1 MRLNFDCIRKWCMN
15 KVINVVVVTAFLI
28 FIIIIILAASIGSNC
43 QTIIVNSGS
52 VLSTKKIGWGIKR
65 NDNHMQPDLGA
76 VNKKIIDE
84 FDGYAMGNKDKPYI
98 YLTFDVGYEG
108 GYTNQ
113 ILDVLKENNV
123 KAVFFVTGHFVNT
136 SEDIVRRMIDE
147 GHIIGNHTYKHKS
160 MPECNE
166 ETIKEDVMSLHKLV
180 FEKFS
185 YEMKYIRP
193 PKGEYSEKTISY
205 TNSLGYKTI
214 MWSFAYDDW
223 EENKQGREDYGKKK
237 ILDNLH
243 NGEIMLLHATSKDNA
258 NILDYVI
265 KQTKEAGYEFRSID
279 EFER

>member
-1 MRLNFDCIRKWCMN
+1 MCFNFDCIRKWCMN
-15 KVINVVVVTAFLI
+15 KVINIVVVTAFLI
-28 FIIIIILAASIGSNC
+28 FIVIVIFAASIGSNC
-43 QTIIVNSGS
+43 QSIIANSSS

-65 NDNHMQPDLGA
+65 NDNHSQPDLGA

-84 FDGYAMGNKDKPYI
+84 FDGYAMGNAEKPYV

-113 ILDVLKENNV
+113 ILDVLKENEV

-136 SEDIVRRMIDE
+136 SEDIVKRMIDE
-147 GHIIGNHTYKHKS
+147 GHIIGNHTYKHKT

-166 ETIKEDVMSLHKLV
+166 DAIKEDVMSLHKLV
-180 FEKFS
+180 FDKFG

-193 PKGEYSEKTISY
+193 PKGEYSEKTVAY

-265 KQTKEAGYEFRSID
+265 KQTKEAGYEFRSIND
-279 EFER
+279 FER